1 MFCTKC
7 GANVGTNKFCTQCG
21 APVLPIA
28 PPAAPER
35 QANIPDDDKT
45 VLLASNGVPPV
56 NNMSPANEVPAEI
69 PEQPAVEEV
78 KESNVEPESEVSQES
93 VETPVNGESQIKEE
107 PAENVVEP
115 EPEVSQ
121 ESITPPAPPAPP
133 VRNDYSAPVNPAPY
147 FNQTGQY
154 NPAPPETPVYVA
166 PPAPPVRND
175 YSAPVNPAPPFNQ
188 TGQYNPVPPAP
199 PAPPAYIP
207 PEPKKEKKK
216 GSAKLIVAILAVLA
230 VIAGALAFIFFRPIP
245 ITSVEFE
252 TPATTIDIDSE
263 YEVIYTVLPE
273 NNKEEGL
280 AWSSSDEKVAT
291 VKDGKVTP
299 VGEGECT
306 IKATSEK
313 GVSDKIIVTV
323 VIEPK
328 EIKMSQSSIT
338 LNMGD
343 TMQLTATITPE
354 KVTDGKITWETDN
367 DKVATVDVKGS
378 IATKGLGTCT
388 ITATAS
394 NGIKAE
400 CKVTVERPFAETLI
414 IGDWNEESTI
424 DRTTRQTVSLN
435 QSLVVNGD
443 YTAKVTL
450 TNGTTVDF
458 TWKFITIDGDGD
470 FKYQFTNTNGGE
482 FDVFVIQDTSNSAYG
497 MLDFT
502 MDDYLIFFEKD
513 NSPQI

>member
-21 APVLPIA
+21 APVLPIGSS
-28 PPAAPER
+28 AAPER

-56 NNMSPANEVPAEI
+56 NNTPPANEVPAEI

-93 VETPVNGESQIKEE
+93 VEIPVNEEPQVKEE

-121 ESITPPAPPAPP
+121 ESITPP
-133 VRNDYSAPVNPAPY
+133 
-147 FNQTGQY
+147 
-154 NPAPPETPVYVA
+154 A

-328 EIKMSQSSIT
+328 EIKLSQSSIT

-388 ITATAS
+388 VTATAS

-424 DRTTRQTVSLN
+424 VRTTRQTVSLN

-482 FDVFVIQDTSNSAYG
+482 FEVFVIQDTSNSAYG

>member
-56 NNMSPANEVPAEI
+56 NNMPPANEVPAEI

-93 VETPVNGESQIKEE
+93 VETPVNEEPQIKEE

-115 EPEVSQ
+115 EPEFSQ
-121 ESITPPAPPAPP
+121 ESVTPPAPPEP
-133 VRNDYSAPVNPAPY
+133 
-147 FNQTGQY
+147 
-154 NPAPPETPVYVA
+154 PVYVA

-328 EIKMSQSSIT
+328 EIKLSQSSIT

-354 KVTDGKITWETDN
+354 KVTDGKITW
-367 DKVATVDVKGS
+367 
-378 IATKGLGTCT
+378 
-388 ITATAS
+388 
-394 NGIKAE
+394 
-400 CKVTVERPFAETLI
+400 
-414 IGDWNEESTI
+414 
-424 DRTTRQTVSLN
+424 
-435 QSLVVNGD
+435 
-443 YTAKVTL
+443 
-450 TNGTTVDF
+450 
-458 TWKFITIDGDGD
+458 
-470 FKYQFTNTNGGE
+470 
-482 FDVFVIQDTSNSAYG
+482 
-497 MLDFT
+497 
-502 MDDYLIFFEKD
+502 
-513 NSPQI
+513 

>member
-21 APVLPIA
+21 APVLPIGSS
-28 PPAAPER
+28 AAPER

-56 NNMSPANEVPAEI
+56 NNTPPANEVPAEI

-93 VETPVNGESQIKEE
+93 VEIPVNEEPQVKEE

-121 ESITPPAPPAPP
+121 ESITPP
-133 VRNDYSAPVNPAPY
+133 
-147 FNQTGQY
+147 
-154 NPAPPETPVYVA
+154 A

-328 EIKMSQSSIT
+328 EIKLSQSSIT

-388 ITATAS
+388 VTETAS
-394 NGIKAE
+394 NGIKDE

-424 DRTTRQTVSLN
+424 VRTTRQTVSLN

-482 FDVFVIQDTSNSAYG
+482 FEVFVIQDTSNSAYG